1 MAGGTTEPHYGTAC
15 GVIRSKEH
23 FLTRNRKKYQKK
35 FYFFL
40 PEKYLLNRKKPR
52 IVYIEQYKIVEA
64 IIKSQ
69 AGM

>member
-1 MAGGTTEPHYGTAC
+1 M
-15 GVIRSKEH
+15 IRSKEH
-23 FLTRNRKKYQKK
+23 FLTRNRKKNQKK

-40 PEKYLLNRKKPR
+40 PKKYLLNRKKLR